1 MMLPIFLV
9 GSNSFIGND
18 VYQNVSIHT
27 PIFENISI
35 VKSCIAV
42 KKCEMSQL

>member
-9 GSNSFIGND
+9 GSNRFIGND

-35 VKSCIAV
+35 VKSCTAV